1 VERYQPVAPRPPR
14 APSLADPL
22 TAESVLLLCL
32 LGFAVGTFGTL
43 VGAGGGFVL
52 TPALLLLYPHDGPQL
67 VTAVSLVAVFFN
79 ASSGTVAYVR
89 QRRVDYR
96 SGLLFAAATLPGAI
110 LGVLAAGAISRPL
123 FDVVTGVALASLGIW
138 LVAGHV
144 ASGHPETGK
153 GSPRRIVDARGEVY
167 AYRARVG
174 LGVAFSVVVGFISS
188 FLGIGGGVVHVPVL
202 VGMLGFPTHIA
213 TATSHFVL
221 AFMSLTAVITH
232 VLDGSF
238 RHGQG
243 VGRAAAISAG
253 IVAGAQLGAV
263 VSQRLSAVAIQ
274 RMLAVALVGIALRL
288 ILGVAL

>member
-1 VERYQPVAPRPPR
+1 
-14 APSLADPL
+14 
-22 TAESVLLLCL
+22 
-32 LGFAVGTFGTL
+32 
-43 VGAGGGFVL
+43 VL
-52 TPALLLLYPHDGPQL
+52 TPALLLLSPHDAPQL
-67 VTAVSLVAVFFN
+67 ITAISLVAVFFN

-89 QRRVDYR
+89 QRRIDYR
-96 SGLLFAAATLPGAI
+96 SGLIFAAATLPGSV

-123 FDVVTGVALASLGIW
+123 FDVCTGAALAALGIW

-144 ASGHPETGK
+144 SSGHPEAGR
-153 GSPRRIVDARGEVY
+153 GSPRQIVDSRGDRY
-167 AYRARVG
+167 DYRARIG

-202 VGMLGFPTHIA
+202 VGMLGFPTHVA

-221 AFMSLTAVITH
+221 AFMSLTAVVTH
-232 VLDGSF
+232 VAEGSF

-263 VSQRLSAVAIQ
+263 LSQRMSATAIQ
-274 RMLAVALVGIALRL
+274 RLLAVALVAIALRL